1 MNFTALWEQ
10 GKTYWRAVWAAYV
23 GDVRRIDAVSR
34 ATAGSVVFLGVL
46 SGLVPLG
53 VLVIVFRLT
62 DALVGARA
70 VRVQT
75 SDLHQA
81 LVTAGVVWLL
91 IALLTVG
98 RELLQGIAARVT
110 ERTALLV
117 LPVSLLVCTFAVM
130 PFRAI
135 VFTLLILV
143 AEAWQYDRRV
153 RIASTI
159 VFMFAGLTSIATV
172 VGYILSRSITVGSF
186 LMFAGII
193 AALIHWFVL
202 RRITTSRV

>member
-1 MNFTALWEQ
+1 MNLKALWEQ
-10 GKTYWRAVWAAYV
+10 GKAYWRAQWRAYAE
-23 GDVRRIDAVSR
+23 DVKRIDGASR
-34 ATAGSVVFLGVL
+34 ATAGAVVFLGIL

-81 LVTAGVVWLL
+81 LLTAGVVWLL
-91 IALLTVG
+91 ATLLVVG

-110 ERTALLV
+110 ERTASAV
-117 LPVSLLVCTFAVM
+117 LPVSLLVCIFAIM

-135 VFTLLILV
+135 IFASVILI
-143 AEAWQYDRRV
+143 AEAWQADKRV
-153 RIASTI
+153 RITST
-159 VFMFAGLTSIATV
+159 VFFMFVGLTSIATV

-186 LMFAGII
+186 LMFAGIV

-202 RRITTSRV
+202 RRITK

>member
-1 MNFTALWEQ
+1 MDLKALWEE
-10 GKTYWRAVWAAYV
+10 GKAYWVAAWAAYA
-23 GDVRRIDAVSR
+23 GDVRRIDGASR
-34 ATAGSVVFLGVL
+34 ATAFAVVFLGIL

-81 LVTAGVVWLL
+81 LLTAGVVWLL
-91 IALLTVG
+91 VLFLTVG

-110 ERTALLV
+110 GRTADV
-117 LPVSLLVCTFAVM
+117 ILPLSLLLCTFAIM
-130 PFRAI
+130 PFRA
-135 VFTLLILV
+135 VLFGVLIFV
-143 AEAWQYDRRV
+143 AEAWQQDKRV
-153 RIASTI
+153 RIGTSLG
-159 VFMFAGLTSIATV
+159 FMFVGLTSIATV

-186 LMFAGII
+186 LMFAGIT

-202 RRITTSRV
+202 RRLTTVQ

>member
-10 GKTYWRAVWAAYV
+10 GRAYWRAQWRAYAE
-23 GDVRRIDAVSR
+23 DVRRIDGASR
-34 ATAGSVVFLGVL
+34 ATAGAVVFLGIL

-81 LVTAGVVWLL
+81 LLTAGVVWLL
-91 IALLTVG
+91 ATLLVVG

-110 ERTALLV
+110 TRTANVV
-117 LPVSLLVCTFAVM
+117 LPLSLLLCIFAIM

-135 VFTLLILV
+135 IFALLIAV
-143 AEAWQYDRRV
+143 AEAWQSDKRV
-153 RIASTI
+153 RIASTV
-159 VFMFAGLTSIATV
+159 VFMFVGLTSIASV

-186 LMFAGII
+186 LMFAGIV
-193 AALIHWFVL
+193 ATLIHSFVL
-202 RRITTSRV
+202 RRITTTRV

>member
-1 MNFTALWEQ
+1 MDLKALWEE
-10 GKTYWRAVWAAYV
+10 GKAYWVAAWAAYA
-23 GDVRRIDAVSR
+23 GDVRRIDGASR
-34 ATAGSVVFLGVL
+34 ATAFAVVFLGIL

-81 LVTAGVVWLL
+81 LLTAGVVWLL
-91 IALLTVG
+91 VLFLTVG

-110 ERTALLV
+110 GRTADAV
-117 LPVSLLVCTFAVM
+117 LPLSLLLCTFAIM

-135 VFTLLILV
+135 IFGALILV
-143 AEAWQYDRRV
+143 AEAWQKNRRV
-153 RIASTI
+153 RIGTSLG
-159 VFMFAGLTSIATV
+159 FMFVGMTSIATV

-186 LMFAGII
+186 LMFAGIT

-202 RRITTSRV
+202 RRLTTVQ